1 MSKEVNE
8 NNEDDMMP
16 YYLGKCFLREESNYE
31 YRKIQYLLNKT
42 YINFA
47 TYDEHLKLSWIKKLK
62 LIANDANQSE
72 MKLKITY
79 QSDGNRINQNK
90 EISVYLCGNFETI
103 YLLFSG
109 IIVRKMV
116 EHSYKYK

>member
-8 NNEDDMMP
+8 SNEDDMMP

-90 EISVYLCGNFETI
+90 
-103 YLLFSG
+103 
-109 IIVRKMV
+109 
-116 EHSYKYK
+116 